1 MINPGP
7 RVVAT
12 SPFLLPPLVGFA
24 DSRSEDLTAMPLN
37 IELGN
42 PVRSRDTRI
51 ILYLIGF
58 FLIIILPCATQP
70 LWHEQTINLRKVDK
84 WRAQVEQQAE
94 EFSIREGGI
103 DLKLHR
109 RTNFNGMVIV
119 QATVRSQEQAARVEA
134 FVRSLNPPRPVD
146 WVLDDPQGKPVLRK
160 NDLVESPH

>member
-1 MINPGP
+1 
-7 RVVAT
+7 
-12 SPFLLPPLVGFA
+12 
-24 DSRSEDLTAMPLN
+24 MPLN

-70 LWHEQTINLRKVDK
+70 LWHDQTINMRKVDK
-84 WRAQVEQQAE
+84 WRAQVERQAE
-94 EFSIREGGI
+94 EFSVREGGI
-103 DLKLHR
+103 DLKLN
-109 RTNFNGMVIV
+109 TFTGGQGMVLV
-119 QATVRSQEQAARVEA
+119 RATVRSPEQAARVEA

-146 WVLDDPQGKPVLRK
+146 WVLDDPQGKRVLRK